1 VAYTDKSTNGKT
13 ISPSSLSCSWW
24 YLPKE
29 IQNSLKKLTG
39 SKTWKLTIYK
49 NSDGT
54 WGFNIPYLLT
64 FNEKFINGTEKD
76 LDYWYEELSGIQP
89 DDNSKM
95 SLWISSNEISD
106 PTTTI
111 QFIGDDDFESFF
123 NKDLKSM
130 DKPSYYLDQKS
141 GYTIWL
147 CQYLQFL
154 FQEKPQ
160 KMYLK
165 LSLIQ

>member
-1 VAYTDKSTNGKT
+1 MQ
-13 ISPSSLSCSWW
+13 
-24 YLPKE
+24 E
-29 IQNSLKKLTG
+29 SLKKFTG
-39 SKTWKLTIYK
+39 SKTWQLTLYK
-49 NSDGT
+49 NSDDT

-64 FNEKFINGTEKD
+64 FNEKFINGTEKC
-76 LDYWYEELSGIQP
+76 LDYWFETLIGYTPVIG
-89 DDNSKM
+89 SKM
-95 SLWISSNEISD
+95 SLFISSQEITD

-123 NKDLKSM
+123 NSDLKPI

-165 LSLIQ
+165 LVPIE